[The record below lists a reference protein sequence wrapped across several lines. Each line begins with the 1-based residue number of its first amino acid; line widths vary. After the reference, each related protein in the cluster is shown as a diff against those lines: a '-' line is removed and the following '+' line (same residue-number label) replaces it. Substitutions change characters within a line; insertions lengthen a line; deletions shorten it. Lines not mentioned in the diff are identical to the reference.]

1 MQRGPYPLIALIL
14 LLTSISVAA
23 AEETEGSGE
32 IFEPGD
38 HCVAYRTIKDMWFG
52 SQVEIVGR
60 SCEVSAKLVSVDAG
74 LQVVV
79 SVPIKSLH
87 SGNMLRNGSVA
98 DLLGVKLQPDLVF
111 TSDPIDAAAL
121 RDEIA
126 SGSGSFVLPGS
137 LRIGD
142 EPYPVDFPLEV
153 VEHAGGR
160 SVKGRLETTVEAFR
174 VEVPTVMGGFI
185 AKPHEELELIVH
197 LDVAKVDGL
206 DAWANT
212 PPSKAAPDRSNGAV
226 Y

>member
-1 MQRGPYPLIALIL
+1 MQRGTHLLIAFVLVL
-14 LLTSISVAA
+14 ATMAVATA
-23 AEETEGSGE
+23 AEEVDGNSE

-52 SQVEIVGR
+52 SQVEVVGR

-74 LQVVV
+74 SQVVV

-111 TSDPIDAAAL
+111 TSDPIDTAAL

-126 SGSGSFVLPGS
+126 SGSGSRSGSFVLPGS

-142 EPYPVDFPLEV
+142 NPYPVDFSLEV
-153 VEHAGGR
+153 VEYAGGR
-160 SVKGRLETTVEAFR
+160 SVKGRLETTFAAFS

-197 LDVAKVDGL
+197 LDVAQVDGL
-206 DAWANT
+206 DAWVG
-212 PPSKAAPDRSNGAV
+212 AAGIE
-226 Y
+226 